1 MIVRV
6 SSLGALL
13 LAAPLFSQVAQWADP
28 RPSAAEPKWF
38 QLVETESQVRARLGQ
53 PKMVADFGNY
63 RSWQYQIGETDHDDF
78 SHALVFRKSD
88 GKLVSVSRNY
98 DPQRTVDQFFPASK
112 TTVHYYPDAGKPQF
126 TIRVRRLSGGRL
138 LMAMGVAKPGQ
149 STGQIL
155 LVRESELSHFYPW
168 LEAQLAAK

>member
-1 MIVRV
+1 MIRA

-28 RPSAAEPKWF
+28 MPSRTEPKWF
-38 QLVETESQVRARLGQ
+38 LLVETESEIRAKLGQ

-63 RSWQYQIGETDHDDF
+63 RSWQYQIGEVDHEDF

-88 GKLVSVSRNY
+88 GKLISVSRSY
-98 DPQRTVDQFFPASK
+98 DPQRTVDEFFPASES
-112 TTVHYYPDAGKPQF
+112 TVHYYPDAERPQF
-126 TIRVRRLSGGRL
+126 TMRVRRLSGGRL
-138 LMAMGVAKPGQ
+138 LMAMGISKAGQ
-149 STGQIL
+149 ATGQIL
-155 LVRESELSHFYPW
+155 LMRESELAYFYPW